1 MKTPATEIEIAEK
14 LAREIK
20 STSPDDILA
29 GVLQINGSD
38 LNRHNVDAIRI
49 CILVK
54 KMLSSRY
61 KSPIP
66 GSGNWIPGSA
76 RIKRKATK

>member
-14 LAREIK
+14 LAKEIR
-20 STSPDDILA
+20 SASPDDILA

-38 LNRHNVDAIRI
+38 LNRHKVDAIRI

-54 KMLSSRY
+54 KILSTRY
-61 KSPIP
+61 RNLIP
-66 GSGNWIPGSA
+66 GSGNWIPGSD
-76 RIKRKATK
+76 RIKSKATK